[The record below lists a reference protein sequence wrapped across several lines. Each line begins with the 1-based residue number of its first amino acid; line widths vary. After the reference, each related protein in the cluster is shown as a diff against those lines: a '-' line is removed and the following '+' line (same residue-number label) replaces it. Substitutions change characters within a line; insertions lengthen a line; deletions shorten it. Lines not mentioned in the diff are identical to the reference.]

1 MTYVGSLAVC
11 FAVLVTWVSG
21 AGALE
26 VKDKAKAKAPPGWW
40 EASGPMAIPPQYF
53 DQILSAYGLTLV
65 DVSKAPATYA
75 RKVGDKV
82 AWEMAPR
89 TYTPVEMDQIL
100 SAYGVKLTD
109 VGKCPPTYARVVDGK
124 PVFESAP
131 IAWGPREIDRI
142 LAAYQ

>member
-1 MTYVGSLAVC
+1 MKHIGFLAVS
-11 FAVLVTWVSG
+11 FTVLLTWVSG

-26 VKDKAKAKAPPGWW
+26 VKDKTKAPPGWW
-40 EASGPMAIPPQYF
+40 EMSAPTAIPPQYF
-53 DQILSAYGLTLV
+53 DQVLSAYGLTLV
-65 DVSKAPATYA
+65 DVSKAPANYA

-82 AWEMAPR
+82 VWEMAPR

-109 VGKCPPTYARVVDGK
+109 LGKCPPTYARAVDGK
-124 PVFESAP
+124 PVFESGP

>member
-1 MTYVGSLAVC
+1 MTSVGSLAVC

-26 VKDKAKAKAPPGWW
+26 VKDKAKAPPGWW

-100 SAYGVKLTD
+100 SAYG
-109 VGKCPPTYARVVDGK
+109 
-124 PVFESAP
+124 
-131 IAWGPREIDRI
+131 
-142 LAAYQ
+142 